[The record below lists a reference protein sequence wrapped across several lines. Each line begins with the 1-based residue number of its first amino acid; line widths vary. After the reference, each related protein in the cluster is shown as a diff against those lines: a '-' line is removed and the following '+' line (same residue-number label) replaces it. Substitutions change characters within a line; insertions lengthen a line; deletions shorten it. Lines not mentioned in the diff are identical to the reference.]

1 MLAVMMM
8 RRRSISDVAIFS
20 LKAERKK
27 ELKIILYSIPAT
39 LTKTILTCA
48 CNF

>member
-8 RRRSISDVAIFS
+8 RRSISDVAIFS